1 MLADQQPLR
10 RRLDRL
16 CRDHAAGRLNQ
27 QAYAGLSAAIEAS
40 KERRARRLAALP
52 LPEFPED
59 LPVSEQREK
68 IATAIHAHQ
77 VVIVCGETGSGKTT
91 QLPKICLSL
100 GRGAAGYIGHTQP
113 RRIAA
118 RSVAMRIAQEL
129 HSELGGLVGYKVRF
143 HEKTS
148 DAACIKLMTDGIL
161 LAETQGD
168 PNLTQY
174 DTIIIDEAHERSL
187 NIDFLLGYLKQL
199 LPKRPD
205 LKLIITS
212 ATIDPERFA
221 RHFTDAPII
230 TVSGRSYPVEMR
242 YRPLLAENEDQQDRD
257 VQQAILD
264 AVDEL
269 SRLGPG
275 DILIFLSG
283 EREIRETAENLRK
296 HHPPHTEI
304 LPLYAR
310 LNAAEQEQVFRP
322 HTGRRIVLA
331 TNVAETS
338 LTVPG
343 IRYVIDPGHARV
355 SRYNPRTKVQRLPI
369 ETISQ
374 AAADQR
380 AGRCGRVSSGVCIR
394 LYSEQ
399 DYELRPRYTD
409 PEIRRANLAQV
420 ILQMKALKLREIEHF
435 PFMDPPDSRHIKDGY
450 QTLIE
455 LGALDEQR
463 HLTEL
468 GRHLAKLPADPRIGR
483 MILAARDEH
492 CLSEALIIAAALSI
506 ADPRERPLE
515 SQQQADAC
523 HRAFSDERSD
533 FLSYL
538 RLWDAYEEQARHL
551 SQAKLRRW
559 CAERYLSY
567 VRMREWRDIHTQ
579 LYTVTKEIGLRLNDI
594 PADYA
599 ALHRALLAGLLGNI
613 AIKGDDREYLGARN
627 TKLTIF
633 PGSSLHKK
641 PPKWIMAA
649 ELVET
654 TRLYARTVARI
665 EPEWLERV
673 GAHLLRRSHFEPH
686 WEKGSAQVVAYERV
700 VLFGLTVV
708 EKRRIV
714 FGLIDPITA
723 REIFIRAALVEGEYR
738 TNAPFFTHN
747 RDLLTEVEELEH
759 KQRRRDLVIDE
770 HQLYAFYD
778 ARIPAGIYNGPLFE
792 RWRKE
797 QERTNPRL
805 LFMTR
810 EDLMNEGAV
819 AASAEQF
826 PAHLELQGLRLQL
839 EYRFEPGHEQDGVTV
854 IVPVPVLNQ
863 LQPARFDWLV
873 PGLLREKVAA
883 LLKSL
888 PQGLRRHFVPVPNY
902 ADICLQ
908 TLTPGTHTLI
918 QSITAILG
926 KITGIDIPAEAWR
939 ADALPAHL
947 RMNFKVVDAQGKA
960 IAIGRDL
967 AALQQGHRAQ
977 AQAAF
982 AELPRNAY
990 GRSGITVWDF
1000 GELPDQVEFQRD
1012 GLTLIGY
1019 PALAEE
1025 GDAVALRLFDTREA
1039 AHHAMQRGLLR
1050 LYIAQLPQQI
1060 KYLEKNLPGLQAMC
1074 LHYVPL
1080 GRCEELKQDM
1090 VTAAVTRA
1098 FLDTAQ
1104 PRNQQAFEQR
1114 KEQGKARLPSLA
1126 NELCACIQATL
1137 AEYTEI
1143 QKGLKSSLPPA
1154 CQAALID
1161 IKDQLQR
1168 LIYSGFVTRTSWTRL
1183 QHLPRYLKAIRLRL
1197 EKLPRNPARDQQLQG
1212 ELVPLWQTYW
1222 QHASA
1227 ATLEEFRWLLEELR
1241 VSLFAQELKT
1251 AAPVSVKRL
1260 QKMWQELQ
1268 SQKT

>member
-27 QAYAGLSAAIEAS
+27 GAYAGLSASIDAS
-40 KERRARRLAALP
+40 RDRRARRLAALP
-52 LPEFPED
+52 IPEFPED

-68 IATAIHAHQ
+68 IAAAIHAHQ

-187 NIDFLLGYLKQL
+187 NIDFLLGYFKQL

-221 RHFTDAPII
+221 QHFTDAPII

-369 ETISQ
+369 EPISQ

-399 DYELRPRYTD
+399 DYELRSRYTD

-420 ILQMKALKLREIEHF
+420 ILQMKALRLHEIEHF

-468 GRHLAKLPADPRIGR
+468 GRQLAKLPADPRIGR

-515 SQQQADAC
+515 SQQQADTC

-579 LYTVTKEIGLRLNDI
+579 LYTVAKEIGLRLNDI

-599 ALHRALLAGLLGNI
+599 AIHRALLAGLLGNI
-613 AIKGDDREYLGARN
+613 AVKGDDREYLGARN
-627 TKLTIF
+627 TKLAIF
-633 PGSSLHKK
+633 PGSALHKK

-654 TRLYARTVARI
+654 ARLYARTVARI

-714 FGLIDPITA
+714 FGPIDPVTA

-792 RWRKE
+792 RWHKE

-805 LFMTR
+805 LFLTR
-810 EDLMNEGAV
+810 EDLMTEGAV
-819 AASAEQF
+819 AASSEQF

-839 EYRFEPGHEQDGVTV
+839 EYRFEPGHEEDGVTV
-854 IVPVPVLNQ
+854 IVPVSVLNQ

-873 PGLLREKVAA
+873 PGLLREKVTA

-908 TLTPGTHTLI
+908 TLTPGTPTLI

-926 KITGIDIPAEAWR
+926 KITGIEIPAEAWR

-947 RMNFKVVDAQGKA
+947 RMNFKVVDANGQV

-967 AALQQGHRAQ
+967 AKLQQGHRAQ

-982 AELPRNAY
+982 AELPRNTF
-990 GRSGITVWDF
+990 GRSGITAWDF
-1000 GELPDQVEFQRD
+1000 GELPEQIEFQRD

-1050 LYIAQLPQQI
+1050 LYMTQLPQQI
-1060 KYLEKNLPGLQAMC
+1060 KYLEKNLPGLQTMC

-1080 GRCEELKQDM
+1080 GRCEELKQDL
-1090 VTAAVTRA
+1090 VAAAVTRA
-1098 FLDTAQ
+1098 FLDTSL
-1104 PRNQQAFEQR
+1104 PRTQQAFEQR
-1114 KEQGKARLPSLA
+1114 KEQGKARLPTLA
-1126 NELCACIQATL
+1126 NEICTCIQATL
-1137 AEYTEI
+1137 AEYAAI
-1143 QKGLKSSLPPA
+1143 QKGLKAPLPPA
-1154 CQAALID
+1154 CQPALTD

-1168 LIYSGFVTRTSWTRL
+1168 LIYPGFVTRTSWPRL
-1183 QHLPRYLKAIRLRL
+1183 QHLPRYLKATRLRL

-1212 ELVPLWQTYW
+1212 ELAPLWQTYW

-1227 ATLEEFRWLLEELR
+1227 ATLEEYRWLLEELR

-1251 AAPVSVKRL
+1251 AAPVSAKRL

-1268 SQKT
+1268 SQKV

>member
-16 CRDHAAGRLNQ
+16 YRDHTAGRLRPE
-27 QAYAGLSAAIEAS
+27 AYAGLSAAIDAS
-40 KERRARRLAALP
+40 RERRARRLAALP
-52 LPEFPED
+52 MPEFPAD

-68 IATAIHAHQ
+68 IAAAIRDHQ

-118 RSVAMRIAQEL
+118 RSVAMRIASEL

-143 HEKTS
+143 HDKTS

-187 NIDFLLGYLKQL
+187 NIDFLLGYFKQL

-221 RHFTDAPII
+221 RHFSGAPII

-310 LNAAEQEQVFRP
+310 LNAAEQEQVFHP

-369 ETISQ
+369 EPISQ

-399 DYELRPRYTD
+399 DYELRPRHTD

-420 ILQMKALKLREIEHF
+420 ILQMKALQLHEIEHF

-468 GRHLAKLPADPRIGR
+468 GRQLAKLPADPRIGR

-523 HRAFSDERSD
+523 HRAFSDEHSD
-533 FLSYL
+533 FLSYP

-599 ALHRALLAGLLGNI
+599 AIHRALLAGLLGNI

-627 TKLTIF
+627 TKLTLF

-654 TRLYARTVARI
+654 ARLYARTVARI

-673 GAHLLRRSHFEPH
+673 GAHLLRRSYFEPH

-714 FGLIDPITA
+714 FGAIDPVTA
-723 REIFIRAALVEGEYR
+723 RDIFIRAALVQCEYR

-778 ARIPAGIYNGPLFE
+778 ARIPEGIYNGPLFE

-797 QERTNPRL
+797 QERTHPRL

-826 PAHLELQGLRLQL
+826 PTHLELQGLRLQL
-839 EYRFEPGHEQDGVTV
+839 EYRFEPGHEEDGVTV
-854 IVPVPVLNQ
+854 IVPVSVLNQ

-873 PGLLREKVAA
+873 PGLLREKVTA

-908 TLTPGTHTLI
+908 TLAPGTQTLI
-918 QSITAILG
+918 QSIAAILG
-926 KITGIDIPAEAWR
+926 KITGIEIPPDAWR

-947 RMNFKVVDAQGKA
+947 RMNFKVVDAHGKV
-960 IAIGRDL
+960 IALGRDL
-967 AALQQGHRAQ
+967 ATLQQGHRVQ

-982 AELPRNAY
+982 AELPRSTY
-990 GRSGITVWDF
+990 GRSGITAWDF
-1000 GELPDQVEFQRD
+1000 GELPEQIEFQRD

-1039 AHHAMQRGLLR
+1039 AHHAMQYGLLR
-1050 LYIAQLPQQI
+1050 LYMAQLPQQI

-1074 LHYVPL
+1074 LHYVAL
-1080 GRCEELKQDM
+1080 GRCEELKQDL

-1104 PRNQQAFEQR
+1104 PRNQQAFEQH

-1126 NELCACIQATL
+1126 NELCACVQATL
-1137 AEYTEI
+1137 AEYAAI
-1143 QKGLKSSLPPA
+1143 QKGLKAPLPPA
-1154 CQAALID
+1154 CQPALTD

-1168 LIYSGFVTRTSWTRL
+1168 LVYPGFVTRTSWPRL

-1197 EKLPRNPARDQQLQG
+1197 EKLPRNPARDRQLQS
-1212 ELVPLWQTYW
+1212 ELAPLWQTYW

-1227 ATLEEFRWLLEELR
+1227 ATLEEYRWLLEELR

-1268 SQKT
+1268 SQKL

>member
-1 MLADQQPLR
+1 MLADRQPLR

-27 QAYAGLSAAIEAS
+27 QAYAGLSAAIDAS

-52 LPEFPED
+52 IPEFPED

-68 IATAIHAHQ
+68 IAAVIREHQ

-118 RSVAMRIAQEL
+118 RSVAMRIASEL
-129 HSELGGLVGYKVRF
+129 HSEIGGLVGYKVRF
-143 HEKTS
+143 QDKTS

-168 PNLTQY
+168 PDLTQY

-257 VQQAILD
+257 VQRAILD

-269 SRLGPG
+269 SQLGPG

-579 LYTVTKEIGLRLNDI
+579 LYTVAKEIGLRLNDI

-665 EPEWLERV
+665 ESEWLERV

-686 WEKGSAQVVAYERV
+686 WEKGRAQVVAYERV

-714 FGLIDPITA
+714 FGPIDPVTA
-723 REIFIRAALVEGEYR
+723 REIFIRAALVGGEYR

-826 PAHLELQGLRLQL
+826 PAHLELQGLRMQL
-839 EYRFEPGHEQDGVTV
+839 EYRFEPGHEEDGVTV

-908 TLTPGTHTLI
+908 TLTPGMQPLI

-1060 KYLEKNLPGLQAMC
+1060 KYLEKNLPSLQAMC

-1090 VTAAVTRA
+1090 VAAAVTRA

-1143 QKGLKSSLPPA
+1143 QKGLKSPLPPA

-1212 ELVPLWQTYW
+1212 ELAPLWQTYW

-1251 AAPVSVKRL
+1251 TAPVSVKRL

-1268 SQKT
+1268 SQKA